1 LQLVSITGRS
11 AAFRPCKGFLGVKPC
26 YWAKKCSMDEKSAI
40 FPQDDRIAVRLSSNI
55 KEFSKSGY
63 KKLNS

>member
-1 LQLVSITGRS
+1 
-11 AAFRPCKGFLGVKPC
+11 
-26 YWAKKCSMDEKSAI
+26 MDEKSAI